1 MTHIGDIGKKKLI
14 GMGIQIY
21 IRFIKTTYTSMANRN
36 NRSHDFQPSFYNL
49 SLEHQEVVRKFLVEA
64 DKHGHHLMSSANF
77 EGTCQQLNN
86 VLPVLMMLCPS
97 IRPSSVGVISGD
109 MVQTI
114 LISYSPGDLVIPD
127 FILDEVVSPMSE
139 EQDEESDGGGL
150 LQRSMS
156 SSATPRAQQQF
167 ESDDCPSS
175 CR

>member
-1 MTHIGDIGKKKLI
+1 
-14 GMGIQIY
+14 
-21 IRFIKTTYTSMANRN
+21 MANRDT
-36 NRSHDFQPSFYNL
+36 RSSEFQFSFSKL
-49 SLEHQEVVRKFLVEA
+49 SLEDQEVVRKFLVEA
-64 DKHGHHLMSSANF
+64 DKHGHHHMSSANF
-77 EGTCQQLNN
+77 EGTCHQLNN
-86 VLPVLMMLCPS
+86 LLPVLATLCPS
-97 IRPSSVGVISGD
+97 MRPSSVGVISGD

-114 LISYSPGDLVIPD
+114 LVTYSPGDLVIPD

-139 EQDEESDGGGL
+139 EQDEDDGCL